1 MREQSEKPPT
11 WSIDVNLPDLDLET
25 CAQEPIHSPGSI
37 QPHGA
42 LLVMRSSDM
51 VVVQA
56 SANAGDYLGDAITL
70 GKPAG
75 GVIGER
81 ISDIASWHA
90 SEEPQ
95 LQIQAGRL
103 SLGFHRSGDLIV
115 AEAEISFGDAA
126 DQVFLKLR
134 GFAQQLAG
142 QPDLSD
148 ALSTTVRLIEN
159 LTGFD
164 RVLAYRFDKEWN
176 GHVVAEAGNGR
187 LPSYLDLRFPAG
199 DIPAQARALYAA
211 NHIRIIPDADYVPV
225 RVEPAL
231 NPETGAPLDMSAAQL
246 RSVSPI
252 HLEYMR
258 NMGTSASMSVS
269 IMVDGRLW
277 GLIACHSHEP
287 HHVTVMTREACDFI
301 VQTLAMR
308 IAAQEHADSAAHSVA
323 LARIQGRLLGA
334 MSASHYWLDGLISSP
349 NDLLAQVAAT
359 GAAILSGGDY
369 VRIGEAPE
377 EDQVRSIITWLDERQ
392 ETEVFSTSTLATEMP
407 EAERF
412 AGAASGIIAIRISEL
427 HSSWLIWFRPEVLRT
442 VEWGGNPHK
451 IIREQG
457 RIHPRASFE
466 RWSDEVRLQSVAWAD
481 AEIGAARDL
490 RAAIVGIVLRKAE
503 ELAQLSSELQRSN
516 KELEAFSYSVSH
528 DLRAPFRH
536 IVGFAQLLR
545 ERENALDEKSRHYL
559 QTISEAAISA
569 GRLVD
574 DLLNFS
580 QLGRASLVNKTIDMN
595 KLVAEVVRS
604 VMLGNQERDI
614 VWAIDPLPNA
624 WGDATLLRQ
633 VWFNLIE
640 NAVKYSRPR
649 HPAKISVTG
658 NSDDDR
664 TTYTVADNGVGFDM
678 AYVDKLFGVFQR
690 LQRVEDF
697 EGTGIGLALVRRII
711 ERHNGTIRGEGEVD
725 NGATFVFALPKEG
738 KGKRLA

>member
-1 MREQSEKPPT
+1 M
-11 WSIDVNLPDLDLET
+11 NLPDLDLET
-25 CAQEPIHSPGSI
+25 CAQEPIHIPGAI

-42 LLVMRSSDM
+42 MIVLRASDM
-51 VVVQA
+51 LVLQA
-56 SANAGDYLGDAITL
+56 SVNVADFLDHPIEAGKTI
-70 GKPAG
+70 G
-75 GVIGER
+75 GVISTHR
-81 ISDIASWHA
+81 ADILAWHA
-90 SEEPQ
+90 SEEPR
-95 LQIQAGRL
+95 LQIQTDNL
-103 SLGFHRSGDLIV
+103 SLDFHRSGDMIIV
-115 AEAEISFGDAA
+115 EVEKLPDGLA
-126 DQVFLKLR
+126 DHVFLRFR

-142 QPDLSD
+142 QQDLSG
-148 ALSTTVRLIEN
+148 ALSTTVRLIEK

-164 RVLAYRFDKEWN
+164 RVLAYRFDRDWN

-187 LPSYLDLRFPAG
+187 LPSYMDLRFPAG
-199 DIPAQARALYAA
+199 DIPAQARALYAS
-211 NHIRIIPDADYVPV
+211 NHVRMIPDVDYNPV
-225 RVEPAL
+225 AVEPAV
-231 NPETGAPLDMSAAQL
+231 NPQTSAPLDMSSAQL

-269 IMVDGRLW
+269 IMVDGQLW

-287 HHVTVMTREACDFI
+287 HNVSVVTREACDFI

-308 IAAQEHADSAAHSVA
+308 IAAQEHAGSAAHSVT
-323 LARIQGRLLGA
+323 LARIQGRLLGT
-334 MSASHYWLDGLISSP
+334 MSASHYWLDGLISNP
-349 NDLLAQVAAT
+349 EDLLAQVSAS
-359 GAAILSGGDY
+359 GAAIISGGDY
-369 VRIGEAPE
+369 HSVGETPAEDEVR
-377 EDQVRSIITWLDERQ
+377 QIIDWLADRA
-392 ETEVFSTSTLATEMP
+392 ETELYSTDTLPAEMP
-407 EAERF
+407 EATDF
-412 AGAASGIIAIRISEL
+412 ATVASGIIAIRISEL
-427 HSSWLIWFRPEVLRT
+427 HESWLIWFRPEVLST

-451 IIREQG
+451 VVHEQG
-457 RIHPRASFE
+457 RIHPRVSFE
-466 RWSDEVRLQSVAWAD
+466 RWSEQVRLHSVAWVD
-481 AEIGAARDL
+481 AEITAARDL

-545 ERENALDEKSRHYL
+545 ERENTLDAKSKHYL
-559 QTISEAAISA
+559 ETISDAALAA

-580 QLGRASLVNKTIDMN
+580 QLGRAAIAHKTVDMN

-604 VMLGNQERDI
+604 VMLTNQDRDI
-614 VWAIDPLPNA
+614 EWSIGVLPPA

-633 VWFNLIE
+633 VWFNLVE

-649 HPAKISVTG
+649 QPAKISVTG
-658 NSDDDR
+658 SSADDR
-664 TTYTVADNGVGFDM
+664 TTYTLTDNGVGFDM

-711 ERHNGTIRGEGEVD
+711 ERHFGTIRGEGEVD
-725 NGATFVFALPKEG
+725 KGATFLFVLPKEG
-738 KGKRLA
+738 KGKILA